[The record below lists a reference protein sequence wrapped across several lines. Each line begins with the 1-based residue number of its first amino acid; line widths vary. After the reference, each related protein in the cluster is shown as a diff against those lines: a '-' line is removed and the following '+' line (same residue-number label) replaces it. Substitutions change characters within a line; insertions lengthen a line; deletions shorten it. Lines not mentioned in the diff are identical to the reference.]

1 MAMRFH
7 GSQKGQIRRQKLV
20 ILWDLVLAIAIFVGC
35 CRHRHHGPVFAKMM
49 SNEQAKSVTP
59 RRVLSTVLRLF
70 FEMEYKLASP
80 KEIGYDENHE
90 HPIGMFASSRK
101 YH

>member
-1 MAMRFH
+1 M
-7 GSQKGQIRRQKLV
+7 GLDV
-20 ILWDLVLAIAIFVGC
+20 

>member
-7 GSQKGQIRRQKLV
+7 GFQKGQIGRQNGGSILV
-20 ILWDLVLAIAIFVGC
+20 MLPPSSSRSRFRQI
-35 CRHRHHGPVFAKMM
+35 M
-49 SNEQAKSVTP
+49 SNEQATNITL
-59 RRVLSTVLRLF
+59 RRVLSTISRLF

-90 HPIGMFASSRK
+90 PPIGMVASFTAI
-101 YH
+101 